1 MSLQRVSNRFAA
13 GLLLAF
19 GSICGWAQDRQ
30 DVAPLK
36 FEAGADDFTAHG
48 AGYDLLLRKDGLV
61 LEESSGGTPLRLKLL
76 EANGNPEVSRPDPSA
91 VMYRDMYPG
100 VDLIYYDNR
109 GRLEY
114 DFAIAPGHNPDG
126 IAFAVEGASRVSI
139 GSSGELLARTP
150 NGEMRLDAPVIYQ
163 PGPSGARRR
172 ISGGYALDGNR
183 VGFRVGDYDRS
194 KPLIIDPVLNYSTFV
209 GNSGDAAMAATAD
222 SSGNAYIVGRRSGL
236 ILLEKVSPD
245 GTTVLLNDTF
255 GAVTYSFNVE
265 AIALGPAGSVY
276 IAGYSGPNLPTT
288 SNAYIGSVTAGY
300 HAFVAVFNSSFVL
313 TYCSYLAGTTSAADY
328 AYGVAADSAGNA
340 YITGYTSSTTFPTT
354 PGAFQTTFPAGGGQP
369 GFVAK
374 FNPSAAT
381 GVASLVYSTFLSG
394 PTTATTPFAIAVDS
408 SNSAYVAELGGQDF
422 PVTAGAYQYAGVGLG
437 TGGIY
442 VTKLNSTATAL
453 TYSAYLG
460 PGYYTPNGSLAL
472 DTSGDVYLTS
482 TTTISDYPTTSGAY
496 QTLYPG
502 AFATELNTTGT
513 SLIYSTFLAGPS
525 SVSNY
530 TEVLP
535 ESIAL
540 PPGCASACSA
550 YITGYA
556 TAADFPAV
564 NPVQSYNAAGG
575 GTYPTFFVMELA
587 GNGSAA
593 TYSTYLDGSGDE
605 SIALHLP
612 GIGVVSTGDAIIAG
626 TTASPDFPVTL
637 TTTPIRIVFSARINA
652 AAGSLALAC
661 NAPTTC
667 DQNPLTLSFSNQ
679 TVGVPS
685 TSQTVT
691 LRNMGS
697 TALAISSVAATGD
710 YSQTNT
716 CGTSVAGGGE
726 CTISVVFTPTSNTN
740 PRTGTVTVN
749 GTTMVTL
756 TGTGANG
763 AYMNL
768 TPLSL
773 TFASQAVG
781 SAAPAQNVVVSNVGN
796 QTLTFGSPAFQMSGD
811 FAEMPAPTNPCG
823 TTLASNASCNVSVS
837 FLPTQEGQRTGTM
850 YVSTTNNTSPNTT
863 VNLAGTGAAG
873 TAALTLEGSG
883 LVFNPQTVGVTS
895 ATQTLY
901 VANTGNVPV
910 TIFSAVASGDY
921 LASGCVQN
929 LNPGVS
935 CGVRVSFTPTAS
947 GSRTGT
953 VTITDS
959 TAASPHT
966 FTLTGTGVTSAQT
979 ISITPSSLVFADQ
992 AVGQTTARA
1001 LTVVVTNTG
1010 NAVVTFDRVV
1020 ESGDFRITSNGCTTL
1035 SFRTP
1040 PAVCNINVVF
1050 TPTATGARTGSIVL
1064 TDSAT
1069 GSPQTVTLSGNGLA
1083 VSATATLSPAILS
1096 FNNQPQGLASTT
1108 QNVVLTNTGN
1118 VPINIASATFT
1129 GTNPG
1134 DFSETNCGIPVAI
1147 TPTRTCTITVTF
1159 TPTATGS
1166 RTATLNVT
1174 DDAGTQAV
1182 ALSGT
1187 GTTANLS
1194 IGFAPAT
1201 MTFEAQ
1207 ATGTTSP
1214 YQTLLVVNNGN
1225 EPLIISNA
1233 VFAGNFVPEYQACV
1247 TTIQPNSSC
1256 AQPVA
1261 FAPTGSLGTQ
1271 NGTITFTDNAG
1282 TGTQIVNL
1290 TGQNAATEPVIE
1302 LSVSGLAFT
1311 ILPIGTTSGAP
1322 YVTITNTSAA
1332 AVTGLSVGNP
1342 VPATDFAIVS
1352 NSCGAS
1358 LNAAASCNFQVT
1370 FDPTAAG
1377 SRTATI
1383 TIANSAAAQ
1392 TVYLSGF
1399 GETVNLSAFVK
1410 DTTLVFPNEVAPGA
1424 TTIATTSPTQY
1435 ITLTNNGDEPLTIA
1449 SVGIGGADMGDFALS
1464 NNCPITPSTLAA
1476 GSSCNVGMTFTP
1488 TTTGNRTATVTIT
1501 DNAPGSPRNIALSG
1515 LGVAAT
1521 QALEIDRKTIV
1532 FPSESVGS
1540 NVNQPNPQTV
1550 TLTNTGT
1557 APVTI
1562 SSIVS
1567 SSAVFAVSNSC
1578 PVSPS
1583 TLPPGPSGNTCTF
1596 TVTFTP
1602 TAAGHASGTVTI
1614 TDSAPGAS
1622 PTVAVS
1628 GTGLTDVK
1636 TVAVTP
1642 ASVAFIP
1649 QVINTTSSTQSVTVS
1664 NTGNANITMSSVTV
1678 TGNYSITSNGCPA
1691 TYVLTP
1697 ATNCSISVA
1706 FTPLQA
1712 KVLTGTL
1719 TITDTATIPTQRVT
1733 LTGTGI
1739 ASTSEISLSQTSVVF
1754 DQQVVGVPSQQQT
1767 VYYYNQ
1773 SNGSVSITS
1782 VTPPASDF
1790 TLPTNSCTGS
1800 IGALSYCYIKI
1811 AFNPTTTGLRTG
1823 TIVIADSAPGSPR
1836 TINLSGTGV
1845 SAAAPQA
1852 TLTPTSLTF
1861 ASQALGTT
1869 SPAQNINLT
1878 NSGEAN
1884 MTVTGISLA
1893 GSNPGDYA
1901 QTNTCQPVPFTLTA
1915 GFSCTI
1921 SVTFKPLATG
1931 TRTASVSIADNA
1943 AGTPQTVAL
1952 TGTGAPGTT
1961 PLVTFTPSTLTFAN
1975 VPLNTASASQ
1985 NSTLTNTGAAP
1996 LTITGIAASG
2006 TVTGDFAQNNN
2017 CPVSPATIAVNGT
2030 CTITVTFTPTST
2042 INQTG
2047 AVTVTDN
2054 TPNGTDLLAL
2064 SGYGVAPEVN
2074 LSTTSLAFGSQA
2086 HGTTSAAKTVTLEN
2100 SGSLALTINSI
2111 TATSNYN
2118 IVNNNCPSS
2127 LGPGLTCTFGV
2138 TFSPTTTGTDNGY
2151 AIIGDNAG
2159 DSPQFITLTGTG
2171 T

>member
-1 MSLQRVSNRFAA
+1 MSLQRANNLFAA

-36 FEAGADDFTAHG
+36 FEAGADDFTAHA

-61 LEESSGGTPLRLKLL
+61 LQESSGGTPLRLKLL
-76 EANGNPEVSRPDPSA
+76 DANSNPGVSRRDPLA
-91 VMYRDMYPG
+91 VLYRHVYSG
-100 VDLIYYDNR
+100 VDLVYYNNH

-114 DFAIAPGHNPDG
+114 DFTIAPGRNPDE
-126 IAFAVEGASRVSI
+126 IAFAVEGASEVAI
-139 GSSGELLARTP
+139 GRSGELLARTP

-163 PGPSGARRR
+163 PEPSGARRR
-172 ISGGYALDGNR
+172 ISGGYVVDGNR
-183 VGFRVGDYDRS
+183 VGFQVAAYDHS
-194 KPLIIDPVLNYSTFV
+194 KPLIIDPVVNYSTYV
-209 GNSGDAAMAATAD
+209 GNSGDVAMASTAD
-222 SSGNAYIVGRRSGL
+222 SSGNAYIAGRGTGLTSGL
-236 ILLEKVSPD
+236 MLLEKVSPD
-245 GTTVLLNDTF
+245 GTTVLSRQTF
-255 GAVTYSFNVE
+255 GAASFNFNVQ
-265 AIALGPAGSVY
+265 AVALGPGGSVY
-276 IAGYSGPNLPTT
+276 IAGYSGVGLPTT
-288 SNAYIGSVTAGY
+288 AGAFIGSVTSGN
-300 HAFVAVFNSSFVL
+300 HAFVAVLNSSFSL
-313 TYCSYLAGTTSAADY
+313 TYCSYLAGTTSAADS
-328 AYGVAADSAGNA
+328 AYGVAADAAGNA
-340 YITGYTSSTTFPTT
+340 YITGYTNSTTFPTT
-354 PGAFQTTFPAGGGQP
+354 PGAFQTTPGASGQP

-374 FNPSAAT
+374 FNPSASGA
-381 GVASLVYSTFLSG
+381 ASLVYSTYLSG
-394 PTTATTPFAIAVDS
+394 PTTATAAFAIAVDS
-408 SNSAYVAELGGQDF
+408 SNSAYVMGVGGQDF
-422 PVTAGAYQYAGVGLG
+422 PVTAGAYQYAGLGLG
-437 TGGIY
+437 SGGIY
-442 VTKLNSTATAL
+442 VTKLNATATAL

-460 PGYYTPNGSLAL
+460 PGSSPYAPNGGLAL
-472 DTSGDVYLTS
+472 DSSGNAYLTS
-482 TTTISDYPTTSGAY
+482 TATISDFPTTGGAY

-502 AFATELNTTGT
+502 AFAAELNTTGT

-525 SVSNY
+525 SALSN
-530 TEVLP
+530 TEVQP

-550 YITGYA
+550 YISGYA
-556 TAADFPAV
+556 AAADFPAV
-564 NPVQSYNAAGG
+564 NPVQSFDAGGG
-575 GTYPTFFVMELA
+575 GTYPTFFVVEVA

-593 TYSTYLDGSGDE
+593 TYSTYLGGSGYE
-605 SIALHLP
+605 SPTLHLP
-612 GIGVVSTGDAIIAG
+612 GIGVMSTGDAIVAG
-626 TTASPDFPVTL
+626 QTSSSDFPVTL
-637 TTTPIRIVFSARINA
+637 TTTPVRGVFSTRINA
-652 AAGSLALAC
+652 AAGSLPVAY
-661 NAPTTC
+661 PTS
-667 DQNPLTLSFSNQ
+667 LSFSTQ
-679 TVGVPS
+679 TVTVPS
-685 TSQTVT
+685 AAQIVT

-697 TALAISSVAATGD
+697 TTLAISSVAATGD
-710 YSQTNT
+710 YSQTDT

-726 CTISVVFTPTSNTN
+726 CTVSVVFTPTSNTN

-749 GTTMVTL
+749 GPSMVTL

-763 AYMNL
+763 AYVNL

-773 TFASQAVG
+773 TFTSQTVG

-796 QTLTFGSPAFQMSGD
+796 QALTFNNPPFSMSGD
-811 FAEMPAPTNPCG
+811 FAQTNNCPAS
-823 TTLASNASCNVSVS
+823 LASNTSCTASVS
-837 FLPTQEGQRTGTM
+837 FLPTQEGQRTGSM
-850 YVSTTNNTSPNTT
+850 SISTANNTSPNTT

-873 TAALTLEGSG
+873 NAALTLAGSG
-883 LVFNPQTVGVTS
+883 LVYNPQTVGVTS
-895 ATQTLY
+895 STQTLT
-901 VANTGNVPV
+901 VSNTGNVPV

-921 LASGCVQN
+921 LATGCVQN
-929 LNPGVS
+929 LNPGAS

-947 GSRTGT
+947 GTRTGV

-966 FTLTGTGVTSAQT
+966 FTLTGTGVAAAQT
-979 ISITPSSLVFADQ
+979 ITITPSSLVFADEP
-992 AVGQTTARA
+992 VGQTTAA
-1001 LTVVVTNTG
+1001 KQIIVTNTG
-1010 NAVVTFDRVV
+1010 DFPVTFDRIV
-1020 ESGDFRITSNGCTTL
+1020 ESGNFRITSATCTTL

-1040 PAVCNINVVF
+1040 PATCTISVVF

-1069 GSPQTVTLSGNGLA
+1069 GSPQTVSLSGNGLTA
-1083 VSATATLSPAILS
+1083 STTATLSPATLS
-1096 FNNQPQGLASTT
+1096 FNNQPVGLASNT

-1118 VPINIASATFT
+1118 VPINLASATFT

-1134 DFSETNCGIPVAI
+1134 DFGQTNSCIPGSI
-1147 TPTRTCTITVTF
+1147 TPTRTCIVTVTF

-1166 RTATLNVT
+1166 RTATLSIA
-1174 DDAGTQAV
+1174 DDAGTQTV

-1187 GTTANLS
+1187 GTTANVS

-1201 MTFEAQ
+1201 TMTFQAQ

-1214 YQTLLVVNNGN
+1214 TQNLVVANNGN
-1225 EPLIISNA
+1225 EPLTISNI
-1233 VFAGNFVPEYQACV
+1233 VIAGNYTLVYNPCI
-1247 TTIQPNSSC
+1247 TTIQPNVSC
-1256 AQPVA
+1256 TMQVNYV
-1261 FAPTGSLGTQ
+1261 PTGTTGTQ
-1271 NGTITFTDNAG
+1271 LGTITFTDNAG
-1282 TGTQIVNL
+1282 TLTQVVNL
-1290 TGQNAATEPVIE
+1290 TGQNVATGPAIK
-1302 LSVSGLAFT
+1302 LTPAGLAFA
-1311 ILPIGTTSGAP
+1311 ILPIGTTSAAQT
-1322 YVTITNTSAA
+1322 VSVNNTSAST
-1332 AVTGLSVGNP
+1332 VTGLSVGNP
-1342 VPATDFAIVS
+1342 VPATDFAIASGS
-1352 NSCGAS
+1352 NNCGTS
-1358 LNAAASCNFQVT
+1358 LNAAATCSFQVT

-1377 SRTATI
+1377 SRAATI
-1383 TIANSAAAQ
+1383 TVSNSAANQ
-1392 TVYLSGF
+1392 TLNLAGF
-1399 GETVNLSAFVK
+1399 GETSTLSAYVK
-1410 DTTLVFPNEVAPGA
+1410 DSSLVFPNQV
-1424 TTIATTSPTQY
+1424 IATTSANQN
-1435 ITLTNNGDEPLTIA
+1435 ITLTNNGDVPLTIA
-1449 SVGIGGADMGDFALS
+1449 SVGISGANMGDFTQS
-1464 NNCPITPSTLAA
+1464 NSCPIAPSTLNA
-1476 GSSCNVGMTFTP
+1476 GTSCNVGMTFTP
-1488 TTTGNRTATVTIT
+1488 SASGNRTATVTIT
-1501 DNAPGSPRNIALSG
+1501 DNAPGSPRNIAVSG
-1515 LGVAAT
+1515 IGLTAA
-1521 QALEIDRKTIV
+1521 QGLEIDRKVVV

-1550 TLTNTGT
+1550 TLTNTGNS
-1557 APVTI
+1557 PVTI

-1567 SSAVFAVSNSC
+1567 SSAAFVVSNSC

-1583 TLPPGPSGNTCTF
+1583 TLPPGPTGNTCTF
-1596 TVTFTP
+1596 SVTFTP
-1602 TAAGHASGTVTI
+1602 SAAGHASGTVTI

-1628 GTGLTDVK
+1628 GTGLTDTK

-1642 ASVAFIP
+1642 ASLVFIP
-1649 QVINTTSSTQSVTVS
+1649 QLVGTTSATQSVTVN
-1664 NTGNANITMSSVTV
+1664 NTGNANITMNSVTV

-1697 ATNCSISVA
+1697 ATNCSISIA

-1719 TITDTATIPTQRVT
+1719 TITDTATSPTQKVT

-1773 SNGSVSITS
+1773 SNAAVSITS

-1790 TLPTNSCTGS
+1790 TLPSNSCSGS

-1811 AFNPTTTGLRTG
+1811 VFNPTTTGLRTG

-1878 NSGEAN
+1878 NSGEAS

-1952 TGTGAPGTT
+1952 SGTGAPGTT
-1961 PLVTFTPSTLTFAN
+1961 PLVTFTPPSLTFAN

-2017 CPVSPATIAVNGT
+2017 CPVSPSTIAVNGT

-2086 HGTTSAAKTVTLEN
+2086 HGTTSAAKTVTVEN
-2100 SGSLALTINSI
+2100 AGSLALTINSI

-2118 IVNNNCPSS
+2118 IVNNTCPSS

-2138 TFSPTTTGTDNGY
+2138 TFSPTITGTDNGY
-2151 AIIGDNAG
+2151 AMIGDNAG

>member
-1 MSLQRVSNRFAA
+1 VSGRFAI
-13 GLLLAF
+13 GMLLAF
-19 GSICGWAQDRQ
+19 SSICGWAQDRGG
-30 DVAPLK
+30 VAPLK
-36 FEAGADDFTAHG
+36 FEAGADKFTVHG
-48 AGYDLLLRKDGLV
+48 AGYDVLLRKDGSV
-61 LEESSGGTPLRLKLL
+61 LLESSGGTPLGLRLL
-76 EANGNPEVSRPDPSA
+76 EAGSNPQISRPGPSTA
-91 VMYRDMYPG
+91 MYRGVYPG

-114 DFAIAPGHNPDG
+114 DFAIAPGYDPTQ
-126 IAFAVEGASRVSI
+126 IAFAVEGASQVEI
-139 GSSGELLARTP
+139 GAGGELLARTP
-150 NGEMRLDAPVIYQ
+150 RGEMRLDAPVVYQ
-163 PGPSGARRR
+163 PEPGGARRR
-172 ISGGYALDGNR
+172 IPGGYAVDGNR
-183 VGFRVGDYDRS
+183 VGFQVGDYDRS
-194 KPLIIDPVLNYSTFV
+194 KPLIIDPVLNYSTYV
-209 GNSGDAAMAATAD
+209 GNSGDSAMAATAD
-222 SSGNAYIVGRRSGL
+222 SSGNAYIVGKRAGM

-245 GTTVLLNDTF
+245 GTTELLSNTF
-255 GAVTYSFNVE
+255 GAVAYTFTVQ
-265 AIALGPAGSVY
+265 AIALGPAGSIY
-276 IAGYSGPNLPTT
+276 IAGYSNVNLPTT
-288 SNAYIGSVTAGY
+288 SNAYIGSVTSGS
-300 HAFVAVFNSSFVL
+300 HAFVAVFNSSFAL
-313 TYCSYLAGTTSAADY
+313 TYCSYLAGTTSAADE
-328 AYGVAADSAGNA
+328 ALGVAADSAGNA
-340 YITGYTSSTTFPTT
+340 YIAGYTNSTTFPTT
-354 PGAFQTTFPAGGGQP
+354 AGAFQTTPGTSGQP

-374 FNPSAAT
+374 FNPTAVS
-381 GVASLVYSTFLSG
+381 GSASLLYSTYLSG
-394 PTTATTPFAIAVDS
+394 PTTSTTPFAIAVDS
-408 SNSAYVAELGGQDF
+408 SNNAYVAELGGQDF
-422 PVTAGAYQYAGVGLG
+422 PVTAGAYHYAGLGLG
-437 TGGIY
+437 SGGIY
-442 VTKLNSTATAL
+442 VTKLNSTGTAL

-460 PGYYTPNGSLAL
+460 TGSYTANGGLAL

-482 TTTISDYPTTSGAY
+482 TTTISDFPTTSGAY

-502 AFATELNTTGT
+502 AFAAELNTTGT

-525 SVSNY
+525 SALSY

-535 ESIAL
+535 QSIAL
-540 PPGCASACSA
+540 PPACASACSA

-556 TAADFPAV
+556 AASDFPAV
-564 NPVQSYNAAGG
+564 NPVQSFNAAGG
-575 GTYPTFFVMELA
+575 GTYPAIFVVELA

-593 TYSTYLDGSGDE
+593 TYSTYLDGSGYE
-605 SIALHLP
+605 SAVLHLP

-626 TTASPDFPVTL
+626 TTSSSDFPVTL
-637 TTTPIRIVFSARINA
+637 TTTPVRSVFSARINA
-652 AAGSLALAC
+652 AAGSL
-661 NAPTTC
+661 
-667 DQNPLTLSFSNQ
+667 PLTYPITLSFSTQ
-679 TVGVPS
+679 TVTVPS
-685 TSQTVT
+685 TPQNVT

-697 TALAISSVAATGD
+697 TALAISSITATGD

-716 CGTSVAGGGE
+716 CGASVAGGGE
-726 CTISVVFTPTSNTN
+726 CIISVTFTPTSNTN

-749 GTTMVTL
+749 GTTMVNL

-763 AYMNL
+763 PYINL
-768 TPLSL
+768 SPLSL
-773 TFASQAVG
+773 TFVGQTVG
-781 SAAPAQNVVVSNVGN
+781 SAAPAQTVVVSNAGN
-796 QTLTFGSPAFQMSGD
+796 QTLTFNNPAFNMSGD
-811 FAEMPAPTNPCG
+811 FAQMPAPTNPCG

-850 YVSTTNNTSPNTT
+850 FVSTTNNTSPNTT

-873 TAALTLEGSG
+873 TAALTLAGSG
-883 LVFNPQTVGVTS
+883 LVFDPQTIGVTS
-895 ATQTLY
+895 TTQTLY
-901 VANTGNVPV
+901 VSNTGNVPA

-921 LASGCVQN
+921 LATGCVQN
-929 LNPGVS
+929 LNPGAS
-935 CGVRVSFTPTAS
+935 CGVRVSFTPAAS

-953 VTITDS
+953 VTITD
-959 TAASPHT
+959 TTTASPHT

-979 ISITPSSLVFADQ
+979 ITITPSSLVFADQ

-1020 ESGDFRITSNGCTTL
+1020 ESGDFRITANGCGTL

-1040 PAVCNINVVF
+1040 PATCNISVVF

-1083 VSATATLSPAILS
+1083 VSATATLSPATLS
-1096 FNNQPQGLASTT
+1096 FNNQPQGEASTT

-1134 DFSETNCGIPVAI
+1134 DFSQTNCGIPIVI
-1147 TPTRTCTITVTF
+1147 TPTRTCTVTVTF

-1166 RTATLNVT
+1166 RTATLNIT

-1201 MTFEAQ
+1201 TMTFQDQ

-1214 YQTLLVVNNGN
+1214 IQNLVVANNGN
-1225 EPLIISNA
+1225 ELLAISDI
-1233 VFAGNFVPEYQACV
+1233 VFAGNYASPYNPCI
-1247 TTIQPNSSC
+1247 TTIQPNASC
-1256 AQPVA
+1256 SIQVD
-1261 FAPTGSLGTQ
+1261 FAPTGAVGPQL
-1271 NGTITFTDNAG
+1271 GTITFTDNATQG
-1282 TGTQIVNL
+1282 GGTQVVNL
-1290 TGQNAATEPVIE
+1290 TGQNVATGPTIK
-1302 LSVSGLAFT
+1302 LSASGLAFA
-1311 ILPIGTTSGAP
+1311 ILPIGTTSSGQNI
-1322 YVTITNTSAA
+1322 TLTNTSAST
-1332 AVTGLSVGNP
+1332 VTGLSIGTP
-1342 VPATDFAIVS
+1342 VPATDFAVVS
-1352 NSCGAS
+1352 GSNCGTS
-1358 LNAAASCNFQVT
+1358 LTANGTCSFQVT

-1377 SRTATI
+1377 SRAGTI
-1383 TIANSAAAQ
+1383 TIANSAANQ
-1392 TVYLSGF
+1392 TLYLAGF
-1399 GETVNLSAFVK
+1399 GETSTLSAYVK
-1410 DTTLVFPNEVAPGA
+1410 DSSLVFPNQV
-1424 TTIATTSPTQY
+1424 IATTSANQN
-1435 ITLTNNGDEPLTIA
+1435 ITLTNNGDTPLTIA
-1449 SVGIGGADMGDFALS
+1449 SVGVSGANIGDFTPS
-1464 NNCPITPSTLAA
+1464 NSCPLTPSTLNA
-1476 GSSCNVGMTFTP
+1476 GSSCTVGMTFTP
-1488 TTTGNRTATVTIT
+1488 AAAGTRTATVTIT
-1501 DNAPGSPRNIALSG
+1501 DNATGSPRNITVSG
-1515 LGVAAT
+1515 IGLTAT
-1521 QALEIDRKTIV
+1521 QGLEIDRKTIV
-1532 FPSESVGS
+1532 FTSESVGS

-1550 TLTNTGT
+1550 TLTNTGNS
-1557 APVTI
+1557 PVTI

-1578 PVSPS
+1578 PVSPA
-1583 TLPPGPSGNTCTF
+1583 TLAPGPTGNTCTF
-1596 TVTFTP
+1596 SVTFTP
-1602 TAAGHASGTVTI
+1602 TAAGKTTGTVTI

-1622 PTVAVS
+1622 PTVAMS

-1642 ASVAFIP
+1642 ATLVFIP
-1649 QVINTTSSTQSVTVS
+1649 QVVNTTSATQSVTVS

-1697 ATNCSISVA
+1697 ATSCSISVA

-1712 KVLTGTL
+1712 KTLTGTL
-1719 TITDTATIPTQRVT
+1719 TITDTATSPTQRVT

-1739 ASTSEISLSQTSVVF
+1739 ASTSEISLSQTSMVF
-1754 DQQVVGVPSQQQT
+1754 DQQVVGVPSLQQT
-1767 VYYYNQ
+1767 LYYYNQ

-1790 TLPTNSCTGS
+1790 TLPSNGCSGS
-1800 IGALSYCYIKI
+1800 ISALSYCSIKI
-1811 AFNPTTTGLRTG
+1811 VFNPTTTGLRTG

-1836 TINLSGTGV
+1836 MINLSGIGV

-1869 SPAQNINLT
+1869 SAAQNINLT
-1878 NSGEAN
+1878 NSGEAS
-1884 MTVTGISLA
+1884 MTISGITLA
-1893 GSNPGDYA
+1893 GTNMADYA
-1901 QTNTCQPVPFTLTA
+1901 QTDNCPPTLTQS
-1915 GFSCTI
+1915 FSCTI

-1943 AGTPQTVAL
+1943 AGTPQAVTL

-1961 PLVTFTPSTLTFAN
+1961 PLVTFTPPTLTFTN
-1975 VPLNTASASQ
+1975 VPLNTASTSQ
-1985 NSTLTNTGAAP
+1985 NSTLTNTGAAA

-2006 TVTGDFAQNNN
+2006 TVAGDFAQINN

-2054 TPNGTDLLAL
+2054 TPNLMDLLAL
-2064 SGYGVAPEVN
+2064 AGNGVAPEVN
-2074 LSTTSLAFGSQA
+2074 LSTTALAFGSQA
-2086 HGTTSAAKTVTLEN
+2086 HGTTSAAKTVTVEN
-2100 SGSLALTINSI
+2100 SGSLTLTINSI

-2118 IVNNNCPSS
+2118 IVNNTCPSS

-2138 TFSPTTTGTDNGY
+2138 TFSPAAVGTENGY
-2151 AIIGDNAG
+2151 AMIGDNAG